1 MVDSKMLCG
10 VKSTIA
16 TLDVVTEP
24 KKGVTKVAKVSVVF
38 GSSMNYLNVV
48 NRRRKKLG
56 LEPVLTMNNGRT
68 WGHKINGTP
77 LIWHNGKEYLECL
90 LLKTLK
96 ETYYKDCVEVSK
108 EEALPKKN
116 FTETYELGKDSPQW
130 RVFKLESIKGIK
142 SRKLGKGS

>member
-16 TLDVVTEP
+16 TLDVVTES

-38 GSSMNYLNVV
+38 GSSMNYMSVI
-48 NRRRKKLG
+48 NRRRKRLG

-77 LIWHNGKEYLECL
+77 LIWHNDKEYLECL

-96 ETYYKDCVEVSK
+96 ETYYKDGVEVSK
-108 EEALPKKN
+108 EEALPKRN

-142 SRKLGKGS
+142 SRKLGKDS